1 MGSTVKS
8 VADKLRQLDA
18 YPKTQED
25 FQIKTL
31 SGAAVA
37 IVAGIIMALLF
48 LSELYDY
55 LTPKLAEDLFVD
67 TTRGSKL
74 RINLDVIFPN
84 IPCNMLSLDAM
95 DLSGEQHVNIHHN
108 IYKRKLDLDGRP
120 IQDPERQERI
130 GHAVKEDVNGTQE
143 NNVVQTTAAPK
154 CGSCYGAESE
164 KDQCCNTCEDVK
176 DAYRTKGWALP
187 PLKNINQCV
196 KEGKLVESSELP
208 DEGCQIYGYLEVNR
222 DDEACGGGDGKGG
235 RCAIFDG
242 LDDTSCYFFL
252 GEGTIA
258 RIVGI
263 HLQPLAHILLGNSSV
278 ITVMEKSVGLFHFK
292 VGGNFHLAPGKSFQ
306 HNHLHIHD
314 VQQYRTADFD
324 LSHRIRHLSFG
335 VNIPGKTNPIDGTE
349 LKTEKGPK
357 TINYYIKIVP
367 TTYEKVDGS
376 LGHFLTGVCSI
387 IGGVFTVAGII
398 DSIIYHSH
406 RALQRKIEI
415 GKAT

>member
-1 MGSTVKS
+1 MGAVRYI
-8 VADKLRQLDA
+8 ADRLRQFDA
-18 YPKTQED
+18 YPKTLED
-25 FQIKTL
+25 FQIKTF
-31 SGAAVA
+31 SGAAVT
-37 IVAGIIMALLF
+37 IVAIIITALLF
-48 LSELYDY
+48 LSEFYDY
-55 LTPKLAEDLFVD
+55 LTPKIAEDLFVD

-74 RINLDVIFPN
+74 RINLDVVFPN

-120 IQDPERQERI
+120 IQDPERQEQI
-130 GHAVKEDVNGTQE
+130 GHGTKQE
-143 NNVVQTTAAPK
+143 SLNVASDNKTETTSPIPN
-154 CGSCYGAESE
+154 CGSCYGVETE
-164 KDQCCNTCEDVK
+164 KVKCCNTCEDVK
-176 DAYRTKGWALP
+176 DAYRSKGWALP
-187 PLKNINQCV
+187 PLENIEQCV
-196 KEGKLVESSELP
+196 REGKLVESSDLP
-208 DEGCQIYGYLEVNR
+208 EEGCQIYGYLEVNR
-222 DDEACGGGDGKGG
+222 
-235 RCAIFDG
+235 
-242 LDDTSCYFFL
+242 
-252 GEGTIA
+252 
-258 RIVGI
+258 
-263 HLQPLAHILLGNSSV
+263 
-278 ITVMEKSVGLFHFK
+278 

-349 LKTEKGPK
+349 FKTEKGPK

-376 LGHFLTGVCSI
+376 TLFTNQFSVTQHQKNLLMGMGETGLPGVFFTYELSPMMVKYTEKHKSLGHFLTGVCAI
-387 IGGVFTVAGII
+387 IGGVFTVAGIL

>member
-222 DDEACGGGDGKGG
+222 
-235 RCAIFDG
+235 
-242 LDDTSCYFFL
+242 
-252 GEGTIA
+252 
-258 RIVGI
+258 
-263 HLQPLAHILLGNSSV
+263 
-278 ITVMEKSVGLFHFK
+278 

-376 LGHFLTGVCSI
+376 TLSTNQFSVTQHQKNIQMGMGETGLPGVFFTYELSPMMVKYTEKHKSLGHFLTGVCSI

>member
-1 MGSTVKS
+1 MWSTFKS
-8 VADKLRQLDA
+8 LADRLRQFDA
-18 YPKTQED
+18 YPKTLED
-25 FQIKTL
+25 FQIKTF
-31 SGAAVA
+31 SGAAVT
-37 IVAGIIMALLF
+37 IVAGIIMTLLF
-48 LSELYDY
+48 LSELHDY
-55 LTPKLAEDLFVD
+55 LTPKIAEDLFVD

-74 RINLDVIFPN
+74 RINLDIIFPS

-108 IYKRKLDLDGRP
+108 IYKRKLDLEGRP
-120 IQDPERQERI
+120 IQDPVRQEQI
-130 GHAVKEDVNGTQE
+130 GHGTE
-143 NNVVQTTAAPK
+143 EELNAGANKTETTTAAPK

-196 KEGKLVESSELP
+196 KEGKLVESTDLP
-208 DEGCQIYGYLEVNR
+208 EEGCQIYGYLEVNR
-222 DDEACGGGDGKGG
+222 
-235 RCAIFDG
+235 
-242 LDDTSCYFFL
+242 
-252 GEGTIA
+252 
-258 RIVGI
+258 
-263 HLQPLAHILLGNSSV
+263 
-278 ITVMEKSVGLFHFK
+278 
-292 VGGNFHLAPGKSFQ
+292 VGGNFHFAPGKSFQ

-349 LKTEKGPK
+349 FKTEKGPK

-376 LGHFLTGVCSI
+376 TLSTNQFSVTQHQKNIQLGMGETGLPGVFFTYELSPMMVKYTEKHKSLGHFLTGVCAV
-387 IGGVFTVAGII
+387 IGGVFTVAGIL
-398 DSIIYHSH
+398 DSIIYYSP

-415 GKAT
+415 GKSS

>member
-1 MGSTVKS
+1 MT
-8 VADKLRQLDA
+8 
-18 YPKTQED
+18 
-25 FQIKTL
+25 
-31 SGAAVA
+31 
-37 IVAGIIMALLF
+37 LLF
-48 LSELYDY
+48 LSELHDY
-55 LTPKLAEDLFVD
+55 LTPKIAEDLFVD

-74 RINLDVIFPN
+74 RINLDIIFPS

-108 IYKRKLDLDGRP
+108 IYKRKLDLEGRP
-120 IQDPERQERI
+120 IQDPVRQEQI
-130 GHAVKEDVNGTQE
+130 GHGTE
-143 NNVVQTTAAPK
+143 EELNAGTNKTETTTAAPK

-196 KEGKLVESSELP
+196 KEGKLVESTDLP
-208 DEGCQIYGYLEVNR
+208 EEGCQIYGYLEVNR
-222 DDEACGGGDGKGG
+222 
-235 RCAIFDG
+235 
-242 LDDTSCYFFL
+242 
-252 GEGTIA
+252 
-258 RIVGI
+258 
-263 HLQPLAHILLGNSSV
+263 
-278 ITVMEKSVGLFHFK
+278 
-292 VGGNFHLAPGKSFQ
+292 VGGNFHFAPGKSFQ

-349 LKTEKGPK
+349 FKTEKGPK

-376 LGHFLTGVCSI
+376 TLSTNQFSVTQHQKNIQLGMGETGLPGVFFTYELSPMMVKYTEKHKSLGHFLTGVCAV
-387 IGGVFTVAGII
+387 IGGVFTVAGIL
-398 DSIIYHSH
+398 DSIIYYSP

-415 GKAT
+415 GKSS